1 MSRLRL
7 FASAFAAANRAR
19 GSRRSRPEGWR
30 DWGFRHADVQA
41 GIVAFGA
48 AGIDRGGGAVVGV
61 FGMRAC
67 RRGSWRSGR
76 RGSQRSGRWL
86 GFSACGR
93 AGGDRGV
100 RGGGD
105 RGDRG
110 GGAVVGVF
118 GMRSGWRGQSTVRS

>member
-19 GSRRSRPEGWR
+19 GSRRSRPEGWLG
-30 DWGFRHADVQA
+30 WGFRHADVQA
-41 GIVAFGA
+41 GIMAFGA

-76 RGSQRSGRWL
+76 RGSRRSRRWL
-86 GFSACGR
+86 GFSA
-93 AGGDRGV
+93 
-100 RGGGD
+100 GGD